1 MGVGSI
7 GGVPRVLV
15 SIDVRFITS
24 DDPEQLTERIRE
36 AVRMV
41 VGREQVEEFRW
52 RSMPLEPPDEG
63 R

>member
-1 MGVGSI
+1 M
-7 GGVPRVLV
+7 PRVLV
-15 SIDVRFITS
+15 SIDVRFVTS

-41 VGREQVEEFRW
+41 VGRDQVEEFRW
-52 RSMPLEPPDEG
+52 RSMPLDQPDDG

>member
-1 MGVGSI
+1 M
-7 GGVPRVLV
+7 PRVLV
-15 SIDVRFITS
+15 SIDVRFVTS
-24 DDPEQLTERIRE
+24 DDPEQLAERIRE

-41 VGREQVEEFRW
+41 VGRDQVEEFRW